1 MSTTIDALKN
11 NPPKILYLAGSRP
24 YYLSSLVHCTS
35 RHGDIYF
42 RKHEPKLFR
51 LGPSWFRSKQ
61 VARQAGEE
69 MGYTVVDREGTQ

>member
-1 MSTTIDALKN
+1 MSTTIDALKKK
-11 NPPKILYLAGSRP
+11 PPKILYLAGSRP
-24 YYLSSLVHCTS
+24 YYLSSLA
-35 RHGDIYF
+35 HGDIYF
-42 RKHEPKLFR
+42 RKHEPKLFS